1 MISPPAK
8 LQQKKKKKI
17 NFLSPPFPTTTRAT
31 QRPPAGS
38 QAHSDEPRSPRRLF
52 MRSRFYVT
60 SGGGAHWAGPC
71 RERGGART
79 RRGRGAAAARSAQ
92 ARLSRS
98 RRAERLTIYGQSWGA
113 SRARGAALPGSARPQ
128 RLRAGQGASRPL
140 RPGLGPPSP
149 PLSAPCTPGAAFRPL
164 SPGSASARS
173 DSRRARPLQALWRA
187 RRGNK
192 WARMPY
198 EISKCRGPVRPPPQG
213 WAPALPVCL
222 APSAIGRVR
231 AVRRGPRGAG
241 EGCGSRLVSAPPPS
255 RGRRAGRRGKAR
267 RAPQSW
273 RCGRGPAEA
282 SASPCRAWL
291 RERADQEVAPVPC
304 APSKWRPPLRV
315 GGNR

>member
-1 MISPPAK
+1 MVKAGGRAARAGPRFRVRRVRSGSAQGRARAGLGDPA
-8 LQQKKKKKI
+8 
-17 NFLSPPFPTTTRAT
+17 SD
-31 QRPPAGS
+31 RPP
-38 QAHSDEPRSPRRLF
+38 
-52 MRSRFYVT
+52 
-60 SGGGAHWAGPC
+60 
-71 RERGGART
+71 
-79 RRGRGAAAARSAQ
+79 
-92 ARLSRS
+92 
-98 RRAERLTIYGQSWGA
+98 
-113 SRARGAALPGSARPQ
+113 
-128 RLRAGQGASRPL
+128 
-140 RPGLGPPSP
+140 P

-173 DSRRARPLQALWRA
+173 DSRRARPLEALWRA

-198 EISKCRGPVRPPPQG
+198 EISKCRGPVRPPPRG
-213 WAPALPVCL
+213 WAPALPACL

-255 RGRRAGRRGKAR
+255 RGRRAAIPGRRGKAR

-282 SASPCRAWL
+282 PVSPCRAWL

-304 APSKWRPPLRV
+304 APSKWRPPLQV